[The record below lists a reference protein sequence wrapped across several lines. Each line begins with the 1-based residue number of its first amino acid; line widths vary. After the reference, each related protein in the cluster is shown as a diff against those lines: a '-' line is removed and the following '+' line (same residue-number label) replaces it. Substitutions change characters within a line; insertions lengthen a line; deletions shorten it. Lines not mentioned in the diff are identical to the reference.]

1 MMNWLSIVITAF
13 VIFFLVIIFGMFETG
28 TVRSININVH
38 NIEKEIDATN
48 NVIMFLNTPYH
59 DSDIKSFL
67 IESYYKSDFDDLEIQ
82 AEQFFNPYYEESK
95 KSWRLKITEQPENE
109 EVAKFRGLSF
119 AKCEGLRSLLADC
132 RKITPLA
139 TTKLAVKNDDVDYLQ
154 LELSIAQ
161 LK

>member
-1 MMNWLSIVITAF
+1 
-13 VIFFLVIIFGMFETG
+13 
-28 TVRSININVH
+28 
-38 NIEKEIDATN
+38 
-48 NVIMFLNTPYH
+48 MFLNTPYH